1 MLLYISIRSEVID
14 MISAGYADCH
24 IHTEYSFDSEAKI
37 DDICK
42 AAISR
47 GMRAVS
53 ITDHCEICT
62 EGFNKNE
69 FWSMKT
75 MKQSYEAARKAKEK
89 YAGKL
94 EVCAGIEL
102 GQPHHAPELAREVLA
117 QCDYDIVLASVHYL
131 RDHRD
136 FYYLD
141 YINEN
146 DPYEVYKLYFSELRE
161 VLEFGSFDSL
171 AHLTYPL
178 RYIIGRAGID
188 FDEKRFAEDYDNI
201 LSALAQSG
209 KALEINVSGGRKI
222 RYIVP
227 DVPLLSR
234 FRELGGKYITIG
246 SDAHRAEAAG
256 DSVDEGVQM
265 ARSAGFDRVVYYRN
279 HQSAEIMI

>member
-1 MLLYISIRSEVID
+1 
-14 MISAGYADCH
+14 MISVSYADCH
-24 IHTEYSFDSEAKI
+24 IHTEFSFDSEAKI

-47 GMRAVS
+47 GMKAIS

-62 EGFNKNE
+62 DGFNEVE

-75 MKQSYEAARKAKEK
+75 MRQSYEAARKAKEK
-89 YAGKL
+89 YAGRL

-136 FYYLD
+136 FYYLN
-141 YINEN
+141 YINDC
-146 DPYEVYKLYFSELRE
+146 DPYDVYKRYLSELLE
-161 VLEFGSFDSL
+161 VLEFGGFDSL

-178 RYIIGRAGID
+178 RYIVGRAGID
-188 FDEKRFAEDYDNI
+188 FDEARFAVDYDKI
-201 LSALAQSG
+201 LSALARSG
-209 KALEINVSGGRKI
+209 KALEINVAGGRKI
-222 RYIVP
+222 RYMVP
-227 DVPLLSR
+227 DLHLLRR

-246 SDAHRAEAAG
+246 SDAHKAEAAG
-256 DSVDEGVQM
+256 ASVDEGAEL
-265 ARSAGFDRVVYYRN
+265 AREAGFDRIVYYKN
-279 HQSAEIMI
+279 HKPEEILI